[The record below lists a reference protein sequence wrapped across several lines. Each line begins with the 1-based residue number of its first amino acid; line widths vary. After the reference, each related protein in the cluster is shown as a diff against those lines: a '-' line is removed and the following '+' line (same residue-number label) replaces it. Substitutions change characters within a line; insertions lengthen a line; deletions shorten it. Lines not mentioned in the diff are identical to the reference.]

1 LDIAYF
7 TTFNNFS
14 EALNFE
20 CLLLLRI
27 GASILF
33 AFLLGLEREV
43 TGKFAGLR
51 THILVSA
58 GACVFTLLS
67 IFAFKMQIMDGFAGV
82 NDPARIAAQIIT
94 GIGFIGAGT
103 VMRHGNNI
111 YGITTAATLWMC
123 AAIGMACG
131 TGMFLMAATAT
142 IFSLIVLVLVR
153 KFERNFLSS
162 KSYESKLMEIKLSSS
177 ILYIEQMNELVDKG
191 FNKIQKIERKIVN
204 DEKGSYIVIKMRIL
218 SNCPLSDVNDI
229 FKDKNFIEKLE
240 IQEIYE

>member
-1 LDIAYF
+1 MDYF
-7 TTFNNFS
+7 EYFQ
-14 EALNFE
+14 ALNFE
-20 CLLLLRI
+20 YVLLLRI

-33 AFLLGLEREV
+33 AFLLGLEREI

-67 IFAFKMQIMDGFAGV
+67 VYGFKMHIVEGISGV

-131 TGMFLMAATAT
+131 TGMFSIAAIAS
-142 IFSLIVLVLVR
+142 ICSLIVLILVR
-153 KFERNFLSS
+153 RFEKNFLSS
-162 KSYESKLMEIKLSSS
+162 KFHETKVLEIKFVAPVVR
-177 ILYIEQMNELVDKG
+177 IEEMCDLVDKS
-191 FNKIQKIERKIVN
+191 FDKIQKIERKITN
-204 DEKGSYIVIKMRIL
+204 DESGSKIVIKMRIL
-218 SNCPLSDVNDI
+218 SNCPLSDVNDV
-229 FKDKNFIEKLE
+229 FKDKDFIEKIE

>member
-1 LDIAYF
+1 MNHFDYLPVM
-7 TTFNNFS
+7 
-14 EALNFE
+14 NFE
-20 CLLLLRI
+20 YVILLRI
-27 GASILF
+27 GASVLF
-33 AFLLGLEREV
+33 AFLLGIEREI

-67 IFAFKMQIMDGFAGV
+67 IYAFKMHIVEGIAGV

-131 TGMFLMAATAT
+131 TGMFSVAATASV
-142 IFSLIVLVLVR
+142 FSLIVLILVR
-153 KFERNFLSS
+153 RFEKNFLSS
-162 KSYESKLMEIKLSSS
+162 KSYEAKVLEIKL
-177 ILYIEQMNELVDKG
+177 IAPVVHIGEMGELVDKS
-191 FNKIQKIERKIVN
+191 FDKIQKIERKITN
-204 DEKGSYIVIKMRIL
+204 DENGSKIVIKMRIL
-218 SNCPLSDVNDI
+218 SNSSLSDVNDI
-229 FKDKNFIEKLE
+229 FKDKNFIEKIE

>member
-1 LDIAYF
+1 MDYVQALD
-7 TTFNNFS
+7 
-14 EALNFE
+14 FE
-20 CLLLLRI
+20 YLLFLRI

-33 AFLLGLEREV
+33 AFLLGLEREI

-67 IFAFKMQIMDGFAGV
+67 IYGFQMHVTEGIAGV

-94 GIGFIGAGT
+94 GIGFIGAGS

-131 TGMFLMAATAT
+131 TGMFLIAATAT
-142 IFSLIVLVLVR
+142 VFSLIVLVLIR
-153 KFERNFLSS
+153 RFERNFLSS
-162 KSYESKLMEIKLSSS
+162 KSYESKLLEIKITASVR
-177 ILYIEQMNELVDKG
+177 YMNEMNELVDNN
-191 FNKIQKIERKIVN
+191 FSKIQKIERKIIN
-204 DEKGSYIVIKMRIL
+204 DDKSSNIVIKMRIL
-218 SNCPLSDVNDI
+218 SNCPISDVNDI
-229 FKDKNFIEKLE
+229 FSNKSFVDKVE

>member
-1 LDIAYF
+1 MDFIHLNINDMF
-7 TTFNNFS
+7 DF
-14 EALNFE
+14 ELALLF
-20 CLLLLRI
+20 RI

-33 AFLLGLEREV
+33 AFLLGLEREI

-67 IFAFKMQIMDGFAGV
+67 IYAFKMQVIAGFAGV

-131 TGMFLMAATAT
+131 TGMFDIAAVAT
-142 IFSLIVLVLVR
+142 VFSLIVLVLVR

-162 KSYESKLMEIKLSSS
+162 KSYESKLMEIKLTAP
-177 ILYIEQMNELVDKG
+177 IVHLEAMNSLLDKN

-218 SNCPLSDVNDI
+218 AGCALSEVNDT
-229 FKDKNFIEKLE
+229 FRDKDFIEKLE
-240 IQEIYE
+240 IQEIDE

>member
-1 LDIAYF
+1 MDLIN
-7 TTFNNFS
+7 FNDLNN
-14 EALNFE
+14 ALGFE
-20 CLLLLRI
+20 YILFLRI

-33 AFLLGLEREV
+33 AFLLGLEREI

-67 IFAFKMQIMDGFAGV
+67 IYAFKMQVMEGFAGV

-131 TGMFLMAATAT
+131 TGMFSAAATAT
-142 IFSLIVLVLVR
+142 IFSLIVLILVR
-153 KFERNFLSS
+153 KFERSFLSS
-162 KSYESKLMEIKLSSS
+162 KSYTSKLLEIRFSAPIVHL
-177 ILYIEQMNELVDKG
+177 EAMNELVDNS
-191 FNKIQKIERKIVN
+191 FDKIQKIERKIIN
-204 DEKGSYIVIKMRIL
+204 DENGSYIVIKMRIL
-218 SNCPLSDVNDI
+218 ANCPLREVNDT
-229 FKDKNFIEKLE
+229 FSNKDFIEKLE
-240 IQEIYE
+240 IQEIDE

>member
-1 LDIAYF
+1 MAEYF
-7 TTFNNFS
+7 QG
-14 EALNFE
+14 FE
-20 CLLLLRI
+20 FQWLLFLRI

-67 IFAFKMQIMDGFAGV
+67 IYGFKMAIIEGFAGV

-94 GIGFIGAGT
+94 GIGFIGAGS

-131 TGMFLMAATAT
+131 TGMFSVAASAT
-142 IFSLIVLVLVR
+142 IFSLIVLVAIR
-153 KFERNFLSS
+153 RFERNFLSS
-162 KSYESKLMEIKLSSS
+162 KASESKILEIRLSSS
-177 ILYIEQMNELVDKG
+177 ISYMNEMNLLVDKN
-191 FNKIQKIERKIVN
+191 FNKIQKMERKITN
-204 DEKGSYIVIKMRIL
+204 DDKRSNLVIKMRIL
-218 SNCPLSDVNDI
+218 SNNTISEVNDI
-229 FKDKNFIEKLE
+229 FKDKDFIEKVE

>member
-1 LDIAYF
+1 MSFADYF
-7 TTFNNFS
+7 QS
-14 EALNFE
+14 LNFE
-20 CLLLLRI
+20 YTLLLRI
-27 GASILF
+27 GASVLF
-33 AFLLGLEREV
+33 AFLLGLEREI

-67 IFAFKMQIMDGFAGV
+67 IYAFKMHIVEGIAGV

-131 TGMFLMAATAT
+131 TGMFSIAATAS
-142 IFSLIVLVLVR
+142 IFSLVVLILVR
-153 KFERNFLSS
+153 RFEKNFLSS
-162 KSYESKLMEIKLSSS
+162 KSYEAKVLEIKLVSPVV
-177 ILYIEQMNELVDKG
+177 YIEQMGELVDKN
-191 FNKIQKIERKIVN
+191 FDKIQKIERKITN
-204 DEKGSYIVIKMRIL
+204 DENGSKIVIKMRIL
-218 SNCPLSDVNDI
+218 SNSSLSDVNDI
-229 FKDKNFIEKLE
+229 FKDKSFIEKIE

>member
-1 LDIAYF
+1 MNHLDYLQ
-7 TTFNNFS
+7 TM
-14 EALNFE
+14 NFE
-20 CLLLLRI
+20 YVLLLRI

-33 AFLLGLEREV
+33 AFLLGLEREI

-67 IFAFKMQIMDGFAGV
+67 IYAFKMHIVEGISGV

-131 TGMFLMAATAT
+131 TGMFSVAATAS
-142 IFSLIVLVLVR
+142 IFSLIVLILVR
-153 KFERNFLSS
+153 RFERNFLSS
-162 KSYESKLMEIKLSSS
+162 KSYEAKVLEIKLVSP
-177 ILYIEQMNELVDKG
+177 ILYIGEMSELVD
-191 FNKIQKIERKIVN
+191 KIQKIERKITN
-204 DEKGSYIVIKMRIL
+204 DENGSKIVIKMRIL

-229 FKDKNFIEKLE
+229 FKDKNYIEKIE

>member
-1 LDIAYF
+1 
-7 TTFNNFS
+7 
-14 EALNFE
+14 
-20 CLLLLRI
+20 
-27 GASILF
+27 
-33 AFLLGLEREV
+33 
-43 TGKFAGLR
+43 
-51 THILVSA
+51 
-58 GACVFTLLS
+58 
-67 IFAFKMQIMDGFAGV
+67 MDGFAGV

-177 ILYIEQMNELVDKG
+177 ILYIVDKG

>member
-1 LDIAYF
+1 MDLINFAN
-7 TTFNNFS
+7 FNNPWD
-14 EALNFE
+14 FE
-20 CLLLLRI
+20 CILFLRI

-33 AFLLGLEREV
+33 AFLLGLEREI

-67 IFAFKMQIMDGFAGV
+67 IYAFKMQVMEGFVGV

-131 TGMFLMAATAT
+131 TGMYSAAATAT
-142 IFSLIVLVLVR
+142 IFSLIVLILVR
-153 KFERNFLSS
+153 K
-162 KSYESKLMEIKLSSS
+162 
-177 ILYIEQMNELVDKG
+177 
-191 FNKIQKIERKIVN
+191 
-204 DEKGSYIVIKMRIL
+204 
-218 SNCPLSDVNDI
+218 
-229 FKDKNFIEKLE
+229 
-240 IQEIYE
+240 

>member
-1 LDIAYF
+1 MESMNYSDLIF
-7 TTFNNFS
+7 IVF
-14 EALNFE
+14 
-20 CLLLLRI
+20 LRI
-27 GASILF
+27 GAAILF
-33 AFLLGLEREV
+33 AFLLGLEREI

-67 IFAFKMQIMDGFAGV
+67 IYGFKMAVVEGFSGV

-131 TGMFLMAATAT
+131 TGMYGIAATAT
-142 IFSLIVLVLVR
+142 VFSLIVLILIR
-153 KFERNFLSS
+153 RFERTFLSS
-162 KSYESKLMEIKLSSS
+162 KASASKLLEVKLSSP
-177 ILYIEQMNELVDKG
+177 IAYINEMGEVVDKN
-191 FNKIQKIERKIVN
+191 FPKIQKIERKIVN
-204 DEKGSYIVIKMRIL
+204 DERGSSIILKMRVL
-218 SNCPLSDVNDI
+218 SKSSISEVNDV
-229 FKDKNFIEKLE
+229 FKDKDFIEKVE
-240 IQEIYE
+240 IQEFYE

>member
-1 LDIAYF
+1 MDIAF
-7 TTFNNFS
+7 FSSFNS
-14 EALNFE
+14 LEEALKFE
-20 CLLLLRI
+20 YLLFLRI

-33 AFLLGLEREV
+33 AFLLGLEREI

-67 IFAFKMQIMDGFAGV
+67 IFAFKMQILEGFSGV

-131 TGMFLMAATAT
+131 TGMFMMAATAT
-142 IFSLIVLVLVR
+142 VFSLIVLILVR

-162 KSYESKLMEIKLSSS
+162 KSYESKIMEIKLTAP
-177 ILYIEQMNELVDKG
+177 ILNLESMNELLDKG

-218 SNCPLSDVNDI
+218 SNCPLSEVNET
-229 FKDKNFIEKLE
+229 FRDKKFIEKLE
-240 IQEIYE
+240 IQEIDE

>member
-1 LDIAYF
+1 MSFVDYLQ
-7 TTFNNFS
+7 S
-14 EALNFE
+14 LNFE
-20 CLLLLRI
+20 YVLFLRI
-27 GASILF
+27 GASIFF
-33 AFLLGLEREV
+33 AFLLGLEREI

-67 IFAFKMQIMDGFAGV
+67 IYAFKMHIVEGIAGV

-131 TGMFLMAATAT
+131 TGMFSMAATAS
-142 IFSLIVLVLVR
+142 IFSLIVLILVR
-153 KFERNFLSS
+153 RFEKNFLSS
-162 KSYESKLMEIKLSSS
+162 KSYEAKVLEIKLVAPV
-177 ILYIEQMNELVDKG
+177 IYIEEMGELVDKN
-191 FNKIQKIERKIVN
+191 FDKIQKIERKITN
-204 DEKGSYIVIKMRIL
+204 DENGSKIVIKLRIL
-218 SNCPLSDVNDI
+218 SSSKLSDVNDV
-229 FKDKNFIEKLE
+229 FKDKNFIEKVE

>member
-1 LDIAYF
+1 MNHLDYLQ
-7 TTFNNFS
+7 TM
-14 EALNFE
+14 NFE
-20 CLLLLRI
+20 YVLLLRI

-33 AFLLGLEREV
+33 AFLLGLEREI

-67 IFAFKMQIMDGFAGV
+67 IYAFKMHIVEGISGV

-131 TGMFLMAATAT
+131 TGMFSVAATA
-142 IFSLIVLVLVR
+142 SIVLILVR
-153 KFERNFLSS
+153 RFERNFLSS
-162 KSYESKLMEIKLSSS
+162 KSYEAKVLEIKLVSP
-177 ILYIEQMNELVDKG
+177 ILYIGEMSELVDKN
-191 FNKIQKIERKIVN
+191 FDKIQKIERKITN
-204 DEKGSYIVIKMRIL
+204 DENGSKIVIKMRIL

-229 FKDKNFIEKLE
+229 FKDKNYIEKIE

>member
-1 LDIAYF
+1 LPNFDYLYALD
-7 TTFNNFS
+7 
-14 EALNFE
+14 FE
-20 CLLLLRI
+20 YLLLMRI

-33 AFLLGLEREV
+33 AFLLGLEREL

-67 IFAFKMQIMDGFAGV
+67 IYGFKMQITEGFAGV

-111 YGITTAATLWMC
+111 SGITTAATLWIC

-131 TGMFLMAATAT
+131 TGMYAIAGTAT
-142 IFSLIVLVLVR
+142 FFSLVVLIFVR
-153 KFERNFLSS
+153 RFERSFLSS
-162 KSYESKLMEIKLSSS
+162 KSYESKLLEIKLSAP
-177 ILYIEQMNELVDKG
+177 IAYLEEMGELIDKN
-191 FNKIQKIERKIVN
+191 FDKIQKIERKIIN
-204 DEKGSYIVIKMRIL
+204 DSGDFGGSKIVMKMRIS
-218 SNCPLSDVNDI
+218 SNCPLSAVNDI
-229 FKDKNFIEKLE
+229 FKDKNFIEKVE
-240 IQEIYE
+240 IQEIFE

>member
-43 TGKFAGLR
+43 TVKFAGLR

-153 KFERNFLSS
+153 KFERNF
-162 KSYESKLMEIKLSSS
+162 
-177 ILYIEQMNELVDKG
+177 NRAV
-191 FNKIQKIERKIVN
+191 
-204 DEKGSYIVIKMRIL
+204 
-218 SNCPLSDVNDI
+218 
-229 FKDKNFIEKLE
+229 
-240 IQEIYE
+240 

>member
-1 LDIAYF
+1 MDIIEF
-7 TTFNNFS
+7 TNFNNIWD
-14 EALNFE
+14 FE
-20 CLLLLRI
+20 CILLLRI

-33 AFLLGLEREV
+33 AFLLGLEREI

-67 IFAFKMQIMDGFAGV
+67 IYAFKMQVMDGFSGV

-131 TGMFLMAATAT
+131 TGMFGVAATAT
-142 IFSLIVLVLVR
+142 IFSLIVLILVR
-153 KFERNFLSS
+153 KFERSFLSS
-162 KSYESKLMEIKLSSS
+162 KSYTSKLLEIRFSAPIVHL
-177 ILYIEQMNELVDKG
+177 EAMNELVDKK
-191 FNKIQKIERKIVN
+191 FDKIQKIERKIIN
-204 DEKGSYIVIKMRIL
+204 DDRGSYISIKMRIMT
-218 SNCPLSDVNDI
+218 NCPLREVNDT
-229 FKDKNFIEKLE
+229 FSNKDFIEKLE
-240 IQEIYE
+240 IQEIDE

>member
-1 LDIAYF
+1 MVDYLSALD
-7 TTFNNFS
+7 
-14 EALNFE
+14 FE
-20 CLLLLRI
+20 YLILLRI

-67 IFAFKMQIMDGFAGV
+67 LYAFKMHIVEGLSGV

-94 GIGFIGAGT
+94 GIGFIGAGS

-131 TGMFLMAATAT
+131 TGMYAIAATAT
-142 IFSLIVLVLVR
+142 IFSLIVLILIR
-153 KFERNFLSS
+153 RFERNFLSS
-162 KSYESKLMEIKLSSS
+162 KSNEEMVLEIRLSAPV
-177 ILYIEQMNELVDKG
+177 IYLEEMAELVDKN
-191 FNKIQKIERKIVN
+191 FDKIQKIERKIIN
-204 DEKGSYIVIKMRIL
+204 DDRVSKIVIKIRIL
-218 SNCPLSDVNDI
+218 SNCQISAVNDV
-229 FKDKNFIEKLE
+229 FKDKNFIEKIE

>member
-1 LDIAYF
+1 MDLIKFND
-7 TTFNNFS
+7 FNNMF
-14 EALNFE
+14 NFE
-20 CLLLLRI
+20 FILLLRI

-33 AFLLGLEREV
+33 AFLLGLEREI

-67 IFAFKMQIMDGFAGV
+67 IYAFKMQVTEGFAGV

-131 TGMFLMAATAT
+131 TGMFGMAATAT
-142 IFSLIVLVLVR
+142 IFSLIVLILVR

-162 KSYESKLMEIKLSSS
+162 KSYESKMMEIKLTSP
-177 ILYIEQMNELVDKG
+177 IVHLEAMNQLVDKN
-191 FNKIQKIERKIVN
+191 FDKIQKIERKIIN
-204 DEKGSYIVIKMRIL
+204 DAKGSYIVIKMRIL
-218 SNCPLSDVNDI
+218 ANCPLSEVNDT
-229 FKDKNFIEKLE
+229 FKDKDFIEKLE
-240 IQEIYE
+240 IQEIDE

>member
-1 LDIAYF
+1 MNHLDYLQ
-7 TTFNNFS
+7 TM
-14 EALNFE
+14 NFE
-20 CLLLLRI
+20 YVLLLRI

-33 AFLLGLEREV
+33 AFLLGLEREI

-67 IFAFKMQIMDGFAGV
+67 IYAFKMHIVEGISGV

-177 ILYIEQMNELVDKG
+177 IY
-191 FNKIQKIERKIVN
+191 
-204 DEKGSYIVIKMRIL
+204 IL
-218 SNCPLSDVNDI
+218 SR
-229 FKDKNFIEKLE
+229 
-240 IQEIYE
+240 

>member
-1 LDIAYF
+1 MAEYFQGLDF
-7 TTFNNFS
+7 QW
-14 EALNFE
+14 
-20 CLLLLRI
+20 LLFLRI
-27 GASILF
+27 GASIIF
-33 AFLLGLEREV
+33 AFLLGLEREI

-67 IFAFKMQIMDGFAGV
+67 IYGFKMAIIEGFAGV

-94 GIGFIGAGT
+94 GIGFIGAGS

-131 TGMFLMAATAT
+131 TGMFSVAASAT
-142 IFSLIVLVLVR
+142 IFSLIVLVIIR
-153 KFERNFLSS
+153 RFERNFLSS
-162 KSYESKLMEIKLSSS
+162 KASESKILEIKLSSAIS
-177 ILYIEQMNELVDKG
+177 YMNEMCALVDKN
-191 FNKIQKIERKIVN
+191 FNRIQKIERKITN
-204 DEKGSYIVIKMRIL
+204 DDKGSSLVIKMRIL
-218 SNCPLSDVNDI
+218 SNSPISEVNDI
-229 FKDKNFIEKLE
+229 FKDKDFIEKVE

>member
-1 LDIAYF
+1 MSFVDYLQ
-7 TTFNNFS
+7 S
-14 EALNFE
+14 LNFE
-20 CLLLLRI
+20 YVLFLRI
-27 GASILF
+27 GASIFF
-33 AFLLGLEREV
+33 AFLLGLEREI

-67 IFAFKMQIMDGFAGV
+67 IYAFKMQIVEGIAGV

-131 TGMFLMAATAT
+131 TGMFSMAATAS
-142 IFSLIVLVLVR
+142 IFSLIVLILVR
-153 KFERNFLSS
+153 RFEKNFLSS
-162 KSYESKLMEIKLSSS
+162 KSYEAKVLEIKLVSPVVF
-177 ILYIEQMNELVDKG
+177 IEEMGELVDKN
-191 FNKIQKIERKIVN
+191 FDKIQKIERKITN
-204 DEKGSYIVIKMRIL
+204 DENGSKIVIKLRIL
-218 SNCPLSDVNDI
+218 SSSKLSDVNDV
-229 FKDKNFIEKLE
+229 FKDKSFIEKIE

>member
-1 LDIAYF
+1 MNHLDYLQ
-7 TTFNNFS
+7 TM
-14 EALNFE
+14 NFE
-20 CLLLLRI
+20 YVLLLRI

-33 AFLLGLEREV
+33 AFLLGLEREI

-67 IFAFKMQIMDGFAGV
+67 IYAFKMHIVEGISGV

-131 TGMFLMAATAT
+131 TGMFSVAATAS
-142 IFSLIVLVLVR
+142 IFSLIVLILVR
-153 KFERNFLSS
+153 RFERNFLSS
-162 KSYESKLMEIKLSSS
+162 KSYEANVLEIKLVSP
-177 ILYIEQMNELVDKG
+177 ILYIGEMSELVDKN
-191 FNKIQKIERKIVN
+191 FDKIQKIERKITN
-204 DEKGSYIVIKMRIL
+204 DENGSKIVIKMRIL

-229 FKDKNFIEKLE
+229 FKDKNYIEKIE